1 MKHGRRGFAALLALI
16 LAAGSGLPVSA
27 AEVKVTSDQK
37 KVTNGSE
44 ITLTLTLDEAVE
56 DVICFDY
63 RVYFDEDSFSL
74 KESSIGTACA
84 EAQISTKPMIYDSE
98 KGSCYSINYIDTTTS
113 GSTIQQGELCR
124 LTFTAKKD
132 MAADW
137 QDTFRVERE
146 HFATEDYWDTLKE
159 TDNGKVSYD
168 VDVAVLYGDVDGNGR
183 INTSDAAMAY
193 GYVNGRITF
202 DERQKKVVD
211 VNGDGKINTSDAA
224 FIYAYVNGRIQQ
236 FPVEKQSQGETVHE
250 VE

>member
-44 ITLTLTLDEAVE
+44 ITLTLTLDEAIE

-63 RVYFDEDSFSL
+63 RIYFDEDSFSL

-84 EAQISTKPMIYDSE
+84 DAQISTKPMIYDSE
-98 KGSCYSINYIDTTTS
+98 KGSCYSINYIDTTS
-113 GSTIQQGELCR
+113 NGSTIQQGELCR

-132 MAADW
+132 MEADW
-137 QDTFRVERE
+137 QDTFRVERA
-146 HFATEDYWDTLKE
+146 HFATSDYWKTLKE
-159 TDNGKVSYD
+159 ANDGNVNYD
-168 VDVAVLYGDVDGNGR
+168 VTSPVIYGDVTGDGYVR
-183 INTSDAAMAY
+183 TVDAALTYA
-193 GYVNGRITF
+193 YVNGVYEFT
-202 DERQKKVVD
+202 EEQKKAAD
-211 VNGDGKINTSDAA
+211 VTGDGDIRTIDAA